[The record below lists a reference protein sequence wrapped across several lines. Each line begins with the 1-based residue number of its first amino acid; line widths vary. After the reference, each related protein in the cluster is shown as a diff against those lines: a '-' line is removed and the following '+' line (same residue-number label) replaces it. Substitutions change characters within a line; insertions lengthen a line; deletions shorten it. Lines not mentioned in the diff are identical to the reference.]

1 MSPSKKPII
10 LDLTQFR
17 EDFYIFKKLPVN
29 FGTISRVRVVS
40 LYKNAKTLYY
50 RTVLEVIRIVEKL
63 ILHLFLFYGNGQLK
77 QFC

>member
-1 MSPSKKPII
+1 M
-10 LDLTQFR
+10 
-17 EDFYIFKKLPVN
+17 
-29 FGTISRVRVVS
+29 
-40 LYKNAKTLYY
+40 YKNAKTLYY